1 MKRQIKCHRYS
12 ALPRFLSIFAA
23 MSLCVGA
30 AFAETSILKVHFI
43 DVGQGDCS
51 LIQTP
56 GGKNILVDGG
66 PEDDY
71 EDAGRDIVVPYL
83 TKLGIKKIDAIFI
96 SHAHRDHIGGI
107 PAIIKNFEVGTVY
120 DTGYAYPSPIY
131 EKLLRQINANKITY
145 IQARA
150 DTKAVID
157 PAVEIKILGPPKR
170 LPWDDPNN
178 NSMVIRLL
186 YKEISFLF
194 TGDIEADAEDSLVRI
209 YRYGLESNILK
220 VAHHGSKTSSA
231 DYFLEAVNP
240 EAAVIQVGRRN
251 RFRHPSPSTVKKLKD
266 FGTTVHRNDLDG
278 TVVVDTDG
286 FVFEVKTL
294 GFQ

>member
-1 MKRQIKCHRYS
+1 M
-12 ALPRFLSIFAA
+12 ALCAGS
-23 MSLCVGA
+23 
-30 AFAETSILKVHFI
+30 AFADTSILKAHFI
-43 DVGQGDCS
+43 DVGQGDCA

-71 EDAGRDIVVPYL
+71 ADAGRDIIVPYL
-83 TKLGIKKIDAIFI
+83 AKLGIKKIDAIFI

-107 PAIIKNFEVGTVY
+107 PAIIKNFEVGAVY

-145 IQARA
+145 VQARA
-150 DTKAVID
+150 DTKVVID

-178 NSMVIRLL
+178 NSMVVRLL

-220 VAHHGSKTSSA
+220 VPHHGSKTSCA

-240 EAAVIQVGRRN
+240 EVAVIPVGRRN
-251 RFRHPSPSTVKKLKD
+251 RFRHPGPSTVKKLKD
-266 FGTTVHRNDLDG
+266 FGINVYRNDLDG

-286 FVFEVKTL
+286 FVFEVKKL